1 MDLFSEE
8 GITDG
13 EVSVARSGTTDS
25 SVGGGGRGDTVGRQE
40 L

>member
-1 MDLFSEE
+1 MVLVSEE

-13 EVSVARSGTTDS
+13 EVSVARSGKTDS
-25 SVGGGGRGDTVGRQE
+25 SVGGGGWVDTVGRWE